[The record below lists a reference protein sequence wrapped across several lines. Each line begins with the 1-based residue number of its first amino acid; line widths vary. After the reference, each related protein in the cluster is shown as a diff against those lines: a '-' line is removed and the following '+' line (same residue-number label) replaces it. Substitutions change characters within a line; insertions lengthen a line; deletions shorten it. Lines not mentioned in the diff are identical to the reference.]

1 MVVFLLLFV
10 KCTSSYAIDDFFGI
24 KMPINE
30 LKHFKI
36 IAYTEFTG
44 ISYKSTPNM
53 NPKNL
58 AWAGL
63 EGIKLRIKIVNN
75 SDLPIRL
82 NYDSDQYIIVSKE
95 NKEFIC
101 LNGYIIAYNNL
112 SPILE
117 QSSVELLLE
126 IPQNFWETIG
136 MKNYQS
142 ANEDYT
148 QDIWKGQNALVID
161 KNDIQYIRIN
171 LDLTTDILLTQVPK
185 IE

>member
-1 MVVFLLLFV
+1 
-10 KCTSSYAIDDFFGI
+10 
-24 KMPINE
+24 
-30 LKHFKI
+30 
-36 IAYTEFTG
+36 
-44 ISYKSTPNM
+44 
-53 NPKNL
+53 
-58 AWAGL
+58 
-63 EGIKLRIKIVNN
+63 
-75 SDLPIRL
+75 
-82 NYDSDQYIIVSKE
+82 
-95 NKEFIC
+95 
-101 LNGYIIAYNNL
+101 
-112 SPILE
+112 
-117 QSSVELLLE
+117 LLE